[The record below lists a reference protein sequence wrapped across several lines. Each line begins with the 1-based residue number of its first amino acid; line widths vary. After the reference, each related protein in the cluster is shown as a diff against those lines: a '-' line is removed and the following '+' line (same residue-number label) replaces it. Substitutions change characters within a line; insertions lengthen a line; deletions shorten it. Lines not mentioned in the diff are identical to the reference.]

1 MTYQEMLKLGE
12 KTLSDVDIAEFE
24 IDAWLLLEYV
34 AKIDR
39 TFFLLNR
46 FEEASDDIRKEYE
59 RVLEIRKKRIP
70 LQHITGYQEFMGYAF
85 KVNENVLIP
94 RQDTEILVEE
104 ADKHITLDD
113 KVLDMCT
120 GSGCIIISLKK
131 LNPTIKATAVD
142 LSVEALKVAKE
153 NAKLNEVDV
162 EFINSDLFANVK
174 DKFNVIVSNPPY
186 IPTRVIDGLMP
197 EVREHEPRMALDG
210 TEDGLLFYKNIIDSS
225 KVYLEKNGMLLFEI
239 GHDQGLSV
247 SNLMKEAGYQEVRV
261 VKDLA
266 GLDRVVTGRL
276 V

>member
-70 LQHITGYQEFMGYAF
+70 LQHITGYQEFMGYTF

-104 ADKHITLDD
+104 ADKYIALND

-186 IPTRVIDGLMP
+186 IPTRVIDELMP
-197 EVREHEPRMALDG
+197 EVREYEPLMALDG
-210 TEDGLLFYKNIIDSS
+210 TEDGLWFYKNIIDSS
-225 KVYLEKNGMLLFEI
+225 KKYLETNGMLLFEI

-247 SNLMKEAGYQEVRV
+247 STLMKEAGYQKVRV

-266 GLDRVVTGRL
+266 GLDRVVTGKL